1 METRQM
7 RSREFDRAKGEAPD
21 AVLGVLVVLGLLA
34 AMALA
39 GGDDYHD
46 RVMDLSGGAAVTAEV
61 AR

>member
-7 RSREFDRAKGEAPD
+7 RSREFDRAKGEALD
-21 AVLGVLVVLGLLA
+21 AALGALVVLGLLA